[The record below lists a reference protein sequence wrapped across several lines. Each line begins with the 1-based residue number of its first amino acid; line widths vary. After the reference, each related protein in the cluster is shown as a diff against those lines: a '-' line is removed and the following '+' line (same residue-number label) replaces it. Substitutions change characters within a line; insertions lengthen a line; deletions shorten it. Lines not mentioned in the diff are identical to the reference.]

1 MLNISNTIKYTIL
14 LFLSITIWNSCTS
27 VTEKRTDY
35 DVHGI
40 DVSHYQKNVNWGMV
54 AETGID
60 FAFVKAT
67 EGLTY
72 RDSLFC
78 KNWESMKDEGIVRGA
93 YHFFRPTVSPYLQ
106 AYNFTQTVS
115 LDVGDL
121 PPVLDFEV
129 VGKQHR
135 IGIISNIQTWLSIVE
150 EVYNI
155 RPIIYTNQKL
165 YRKYIQG
172 NFDDYA
178 VWIARYNTEAPDMP
192 MNQAWS
198 FWQYGDTGKIK
209 GIDGNVDFNVFQG
222 DLNAL
227 KSMTL
232 SPSDT
237 LSTYSYNPSYQ
248 L

>member
-1 MLNISNTIKYTIL
+1 MTL
-14 LFLSITIWNSCTS
+14 WNSCS
-27 VTEKRTDY
+27 NVTERRLDY
-35 DVHGI
+35 DVQGI
-40 DVSHYQKNVNWGMV
+40 DISHYQKNIDWGMV
-54 AETGID
+54 AEQGID

-72 RDSLFC
+72 RDSFFC
-78 KNWESMKDEGIVRGA
+78 KNWSQMEEQGITKGA

-106 AYNFTQTVS
+106 AYNFTQTVH
-115 LDVGDL
+115 LKVGDL

-129 VGKQHR
+129 IGSQHR

-172 NFDDYA
+172 NFDDYPI
-178 VWIARYNTEAPDMP
+178 WIARYNEEVPDMP
-192 MNQAWS
+192 FEQTWA
-198 FWQYGDTGKIK
+198 FWQYGDK
-209 GIDGNVDFNVFQG
+209 GQLEGIEGNVDFNVFQG
-222 DLNAL
+222 DLAAL

-232 SPSDT
+232 SPADT
-237 LSTYSYNPSYQ
+237 ISSYSYSDIKKYQ